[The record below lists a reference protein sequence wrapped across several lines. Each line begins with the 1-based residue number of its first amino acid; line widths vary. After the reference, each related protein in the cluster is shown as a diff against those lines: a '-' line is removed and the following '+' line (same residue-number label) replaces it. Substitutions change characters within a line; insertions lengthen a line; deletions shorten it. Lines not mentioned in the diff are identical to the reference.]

1 MVRGRVG
8 IALFLLGIFILSV
21 QSPIALQQKVENPTQ
36 GRAQTVWSGTVVLN
50 NHHTIPIT
58 DELVISPCTNIT
70 MANGIRIYVEGR
82 LLVEGTTS
90 CPVYFDYAGGG
101 DHMGIQFNST
111 SNGRG
116 SRIDNASFVHAT
128 YGITIYNS
136 DPYIANVTLWNP
148 DDVGIDMFNSATP
161 TIRDLVVNQAGQDW
175 NFPTYWRYGIAL
187 SIGAS
192 SAPNIDRVTI
202 NDVVTRGLNIW
213 GNSGGI
219 IRNVSIANVTGA
231 TLAQAAGVWVEDSV
245 PLIEHIDIDKSDHGL
260 IVRHMDDGSIT
271 RAVIRDMNISNSMY
285 KAVILDK
292 DDRTNYTN
300 YQSAIIEGLTVS
312 GTGTSGAKTP
322 GLATAT
328 IEINAT
334 GAWIEDAYLENN
346 DAVGIQMYF
355 VDSSTVFTNLKINN
369 TGGSGTGA
377 NAAGISVRSSYFAAK
392 FNGLEVSNST
402 GPGIFAL
409 NGGAIQGNDWNL
421 HNNGKEG
428 FYLESAATIVDGL
441 ELSNN
446 GDSGVHIND
455 ARYVYLSNLTS
466 YDNAEAGMEFTK
478 ANDIESSSGD
488 VRCTH
493 CTVLGNSRGVS
504 ITDSVDIY
512 LTELNVH
519 DPLSGSAIDIDN
531 QGLNIGIQ
539 GGLFNLHDVKVWTN
553 NTGPAIKI
561 VGAEGVIDGL
571 DMYGN
576 HSGLDWDAD
585 HNVERTSI
593 LSNANLTGSGCLN
606 LSNHD
611 QLTGSGNIV
620 ETSCTGELNFVN
632 TKLNWTG
639 FKDESSHVLNVDTN
653 SNLHLHQPLGV
664 DYTSANIDGNGW
676 IEESWDLLVWVINN
690 NSNGVPNSA
699 VILNFDQLE
708 NSISNSTNYDGY
720 VSFPDL
726 RGKKYFSAGQSPY
739 TTVTIDCA
747 YSGVANS
754 TNITLNQDQ
763 IVWCQLPLANQPPF
777 IVWDTPTDQ
786 SIFPSKSE
794 VNFNASSSWDLDDDV
809 LTFKWTSSLDGV
821 LFDGFVSEFTANPEL
836 NVINSTTL
844 SDGVH
849 SIELEVCDVSYCT
862 VESRTIELSNQPP
875 VIVVDINPALSPWG
889 ELIAPITKPVHFDL
903 NGTYDPE
910 GDVLNCSWEW
920 LEFTQ
925 QISDCSNATGELSF
939 ANVTIFD
946 FDLKL
951 VADDGV
957 NTPSVWEIPVE
968 LFNEVPI
975 SSFEIIRLGNYSQ
988 DEITLQSTTVD
999 PEGDNI
1005 TYLWESSIDGILSN
1019 QSLWQGHLSR
1029 GNHVISLSVND
1040 GRMEHLNSTSTNS
1053 TVLIVENSPP
1063 VAIIHGLEESGLDS
1077 SISLEFNASGSGD
1090 WDSACSTFPAGIDW
1104 HCSPTEPASGSE
1116 YLIYKWESDKD
1127 GLLQENGTDWLI
1139 FNGHLTSGTHQITL
1153 TIDDG
1158 INPAVTTTKAIEI
1171 SPSAPVLVLSSPDLS
1186 VGYPSNELIEFD
1198 LQNSIDYDG
1207 DTFSVDLSSDIQ
1219 GEIFTNKSVSEVQKH
1234 LLDAGLHT
1242 LTFTL
1247 TDSTGNVRVE
1257 EVELTIVESDPDVM
1271 IYEPQNNQFY
1281 EPGELVI
1288 LDSNGTFDADNDITR
1303 REWRLYEN
1311 GALYPV
1317 VLSNDEYHSVRL
1329 FPGVHHLSLYVEDRR
1344 GGFDEE
1350 HVNITV
1356 ASSSPDLSNLSATP
1370 NSVFV
1375 DELVVIEVRIELD
1388 DPDGTTSIV
1397 NATII
1402 RNLQTWNF
1410 NLSDDDGDGIWYGAI
1425 EILPQEKGKAQ
1436 LKVTAF
1442 DGGNI
1447 DYITINIEFVEEEID
1462 NTSVYIATASIG
1474 IFILVSVLFA
1484 GLVIR
1489 RRRRLADID
1498 LIDSWGVFGSES
1510 EELEDEELE
1519 A

>member
-1 MVRGRVG
+1 MVGERVG
-8 IALFLLGIFILSV
+8 ISLFLLGMFILSV
-21 QSPIALQQKVENPTQ
+21 QSPIALHQEVENPTQ

-82 LLVEGTTS
+82 LLVEGTTN

-136 DPYIANVTLWNP
+136 DPYIANVTIWNP

-245 PLIEHIDIDKSDHGL
+245 PLIEHIDVDRSDHGL

-285 KAVILDK
+285 KAIILDK

-312 GTGTSGAKTP
+312 GTGTSGAKTA

-334 GAWIEDAYLENN
+334 GAWIEDAHLENN

-402 GPGIFAL
+402 GPGVFAL

-493 CTVLGNSRGVS
+493 CTVIGNSRGVS

-512 LTELNVH
+512 LAELNVH

-531 QGLNIGIQ
+531 QGLNVGIQ

-639 FKDESSHVLNVDTN
+639 FTDESSHVLNVDTN
-653 SNLHLHQPLGV
+653 SNLHLHQPSGV

-739 TTVTIDCA
+739 TTITIDCA

-777 IVWDTPTDQ
+777 IVWDTPIDQ

-844 SDGVH
+844 SDGIH

-875 VIVVDINPALSPWG
+875 VIVVDIDPALSPWG

-951 VADDGV
+951 IAYDGV

-975 SSFEIIRLGNYSQ
+975 SSFEILRLGNYSQ
-988 DEITLQSTTVD
+988 DEITLQSTAVD

-1029 GNHVISLSVND
+1029 GNHIISLSVND

-1104 HCSPTEPASGSE
+1104 HCSPTEPTSGSE

-1207 DTFSVDLSSDIQ
+1207 DAFSVNLSSDIQ
-1219 GEIFTNKSVSEVQKH
+1219 GEIFINKSVSEVQKH

-1257 EVELTIVESDPDVM
+1257 EIELTIVESDPDVM

-1329 FPGVHHLSLYVEDRR
+1329 LPGVHHLSLYAEDRR

-1370 NSVFV
+1370 NSVLI

-1498 LIDSWGVFGSES
+1498 LIDSWGVFGSDS

-1519 A
+1519 S

>member
-1 MVRGRVG
+1 MVRGKVG
-8 IALFLLGIFILSV
+8 IALFLLGMFILSV
-21 QSPIALQQKVENPTQ
+21 QSPIALHQEVENPTQ

-58 DELVISPCTNIT
+58 DELVISPCTNVT

-402 GPGIFAL
+402 GPGVFAL

-794 VNFNASSSWDLDDDV
+794 VNFNASSSWDLDDDA

-875 VIVVDINPALSPWG
+875 VIVVDIDPALSPWG

-910 GDVLNCSWEW
+910 EDVLNCSWEW

-1207 DTFSVDLSSDIQ
+1207 DAFSVDLSSDIQ

-1257 EVELTIVESDPDVM
+1257 EIELTIVESDPDVM

-1410 NLSDDDGDGIWYGAI
+1410 NLSDDDGDGIWYGSI